1 MPTSKHSLFTE
12 ATAQPIDLLWI
23 DGELRELTLVKYN
36 YHNTLLSKYWI
47 LDPFYPCRR
56 QGQSCGLPCR
66 KEGLDIRIFGTLLHS
81 WGTGFPRHNQHT
93 FCQQCELV
101 SMEPME
107 QSSDYWLQD
116 NFHPD

>member
-56 QGQSCGLPCR
+56 QA
-66 KEGLDIRIFGTLLHS
+66 
-81 WGTGFPRHNQHT
+81 
-93 FCQQCELV
+93 
-101 SMEPME
+101 
-107 QSSDYWLQD
+107 LQERRLGHK
-116 NFHPD
+116 NFWDTPT